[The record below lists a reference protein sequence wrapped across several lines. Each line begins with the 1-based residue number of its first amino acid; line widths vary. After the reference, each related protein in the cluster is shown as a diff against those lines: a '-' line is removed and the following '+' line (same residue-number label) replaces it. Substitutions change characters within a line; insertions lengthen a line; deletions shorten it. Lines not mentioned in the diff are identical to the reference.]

1 MALVLP
7 IRKRLRGH
15 LAILVSLLTVVMRPL
30 VDGWWTLWPLSHAA
44 TFPIVPLLPRAV
56 FGFGAVPDSCSP
68 LAPGLRLAGPVTLAT
83 LTPTRALLD
92 SITGPA
98 AVDLSGVTALD
109 TAGAWLLATRARTG
123 LQFVGATP
131 TQTLLLVTVTA
142 ALPVPRA
149 VRPRKVRHLLI
160 DYFARIGKGVTEAIS
175 AVAGSLSFLGLV
187 IARLARTLLHP
198 RQLRLTALVHHMEEV
213 GLNAVPIV
221 ALMGFLI
228 GIVLAFQG
236 ATQLRQFGAE
246 VFVVDLIAISILR
259 ELGILLTAIIV
270 AGRTASAFTAAIGSM
285 KMRQEID
292 AMQVLGLD
300 PVELLVLPRLIA
312 LVILLPVLGLLA
324 NLAGLFG
331 GGLMAWTQLG
341 ISPGLFRTQLLAAT
355 GADQLLVGL
364 SKAPVFAVVIAVVG
378 CHQGLLVGGDAESL
392 GRRTSRAVVLA
403 IFLVIV
409 MDALFSVFFAL
420 WGV

>member
-1 MALVLP
+1 M
-7 IRKRLRGH
+7 RLQSDGRRFLRPPPKGTTRAK
-15 LAILVSLLTVVMRPL
+15 LQMTRPSTSGSGAVS
-30 VDGWWTLWPLSHAA
+30 DN
-44 TFPIVPLLPRAV
+44 PLLPE
-56 FGFGAVPDSCSP
+56 
-68 LAPGLRLAGPVTLAT
+68 PGLRLAGPVTLAN
-83 LTPTRALLD
+83 LTETRACLD
-92 SITGPA
+92 GIIGNAT
-98 AVDLSGVTALD
+98 VDLTGVTALD
-109 TAGAWLLATRARTG
+109 TAGAWLLATRAKAG
-123 LQFVGATP
+123 LQVLGATP
-131 TQTLLLVTVTA
+131 AQTLLLETVTV
-142 ALPVPRA
+142 ALPGART
-149 VRPRKVRHLLI
+149 VRPRRVRHLVL
-160 DYFARIGKGVTEAIS
+160 DSLARIGMGVGAS
-175 AVAGSLSFLGLV
+175 ARTVAGSLSFFGLV
-187 IARLARTLLHP
+187 IARLARALRHP
-198 RQLRLTALVHHMEEV
+198 RRLRVTALVHHIEEA

-221 ALMGFLI
+221 TLMGFLI

-270 AGRTASAFTAAIGSM
+270 AGRSASAFTAAIRSM

-292 AMQVLGLD
+292 AMEVLGLD
-300 PVELLVLPRLIA
+300 PVELLVLPRLLA
-312 LVILLPVLGLLA
+312 LVILLPLLGLVA

-355 GADQLLVGL
+355 GADQLLIGL

-378 CHQGLLVGGDAESL
+378 CHQGMLVAGDAESL
-392 GRRTSRAVVLA
+392 GRRTSRAVVIA

-409 MDALFSVFFAL
+409 MDALFSIFFAV